1 MILIFFIP
9 CHALCFPSLSAD
21 LLNVVSV
28 DEGVLGGGTLLPAQ
42 HGDGLPGGETDQ
54 LVLSKSILC

>member
-1 MILIFFIP
+1 MALLRQSFFT
-9 CHALCFPSLSAD
+9 SLRTSAEGGGD
-21 LLNVVSV
+21 GGLV